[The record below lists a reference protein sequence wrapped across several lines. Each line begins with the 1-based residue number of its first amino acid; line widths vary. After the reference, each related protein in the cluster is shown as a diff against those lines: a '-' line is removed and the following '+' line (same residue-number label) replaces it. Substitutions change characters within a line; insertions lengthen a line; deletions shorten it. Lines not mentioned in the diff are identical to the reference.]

1 MRASDAERERVAE
14 VLREAVAEGRLDM
27 EEFDERLDAV
37 YKARTHGELE
47 PLVRDLPVP
56 GTAVPVAV
64 AAASSGAP
72 ASWAG
77 RIGGPATSRGGFAFW
92 GGFGRKGTWTVGR
105 RFTGFA
111 MMGGGEIDL
120 REARF
125 EERDTVIRCF
135 TIMGGIAV
143 TVPPGLDVNVKG
155 VGFMGGFGDLTTQS
169 TEPVAP
175 DSPRVTITGFALMG
189 GVGVERKIT
198 RAERQRL
205 KEARKQEKLARKAEA
220 ESGSRSGAKP
230 RLKPGSTS
238 GSASS
243 SDSSSDSSSESG
255 SGSDSW
261 SGSGSD

>member
-1 MRASDAERERVAE
+1 MTSGLPEMRASDAERERVAE

-27 EEFDERLDAV
+27 EEFDQRLDAV

-56 GTAVPVAV
+56 GTGPVASV
-64 AAASSGAP
+64 ASLASPGSSGTP
-72 ASWAG
+72 VSWRA

-92 GGFGRKGTWTVGR
+92 SGFGRKGTWTVGR
-105 RFTGFA
+105 RFTAFA
-111 MMGGGEIDL
+111 IMGGGEIDL

-125 EERDTVIRCF
+125 EERDTLIRCF

-155 VGFMGGFGDLTTQS
+155 VGFMGGFGDLTNQS
-169 TEPVAP
+169 SEPVAP

-198 RAERQRL
+198 RAEKQRL

-220 ESGSRSGAKP
+220 DRKE
-230 RLKPGSTS
+230 L
-238 GSASS
+238 
-243 SDSSSDSSSESG
+243 D
-255 SGSDSW
+255 
-261 SGSGSD
+261 